1 MIRNKSIEV
10 KEGGVRLDAA
20 LLLHFPTSTRAFARE
35 AIESGAV
42 LVDGR
47 RAAKGLK
54 LRGGETI
61 EVRELAEACD
71 NVVAPDPSVRLREV
85 FADDAILAYD
95 KPSGVPV
102 QPLKRSELGTLM
114 NGVAARHPECIPL
127 GDRPLLAGAV
137 HRREP
142 SRTIR
147 RADG

>member
-1 MIRNKSIEV
+1 MEFRVGVGERSSRFVIRDKSIEV

-61 EVRELAEACD
+61 EVHELAEACD

-85 FADDAILAYD
+85 FAAFYVNRFSIAETARALN
-95 KPSGVPV
+95 
-102 QPLKRSELGTLM
+102 LGTHQ
-114 NGVAARHPECIPL
+114 VSYARDALKEHAYFAKFFE
-127 GDRPLLAGAV
+127 A
-137 HRREP
+137 
-142 SRTIR
+142 SQNSQK
-147 RADG
+147 